1 MEAIRHTGTQQHK
14 HDWGLIAAGA
24 LLILCSFIFL
34 VAPGITLVT
43 ITAIAGAAFLVS
55 GVMDL
60 VNYFRYRKAADLS
73 AWAVVYAVCD
83 FVIGAMLLVHPLLY
97 SAVIPWVVGVF
108 FAAFGAME
116 IFGAFQMRKGEAPA
130 WGWMLVSGIVS
141 VLCGVMFFVAPASLS
156 IFLSVFVLM
165 RGMSLIFYGWNMG
178 KAGNL
183 F

>member
-1 MEAIRHTGTQQHK
+1 MEAVKHTGTQGK

-24 LLILCSFIFL
+24 LLILCSFIFF

-55 GVMDL
+55 GIMDL
-60 VNYFRYRKAADLS
+60 VNYIRYRKTAGLS

-83 FVIGAMLLVHPLLY
+83 FIIGAMLLIHPLLY

-108 FAAFGAME
+108 FIAFGVME
-116 IFGAFQMRKGEAPA
+116 LFGAGQLRKGGAPA
-130 WGWMLVSGIVS
+130 WGWMVFSGIVS
-141 VLCGVMFFVAPASLS
+141 ILCGVMFFVAPASLS

-165 RGMSLIFYGWNMG
+165 RGASLIFYGWNMS
-178 KAGNL
+178 KVETL